1 MLVYVCVC
9 IFASVWAY
17 ETYQGPVNSAKSHE
31 SSKVWRGFTSQ
42 PFFFFFAKTATAT
55 QMKDRY
61 GNQHQQQ
68 QQQQEQQQHACGH
81 RKHCKLQAGCGRE
94 YILNPHFQVVF
105 FCFLV
110 YPLSFFVFC
119 PHCERKAGQDATWT
133 LQRTLWQSGRGNR
146 GVKRGALEGG
156 GERGVKG
163 AWRLPSDMP

>member
-42 PFFFFFAKTATAT
+42 PFFFFLLKRQQPPRWRTGMEININKNNNNKNNNNMPVGTGSTASSK
-55 QMKDRY
+55 QDVE
-61 GNQHQQQ
+61 GSISS
-68 QQQQEQQQHACGH
+68 
-81 RKHCKLQAGCGRE
+81 
-94 YILNPHFQVVF
+94 ILIFKSFF